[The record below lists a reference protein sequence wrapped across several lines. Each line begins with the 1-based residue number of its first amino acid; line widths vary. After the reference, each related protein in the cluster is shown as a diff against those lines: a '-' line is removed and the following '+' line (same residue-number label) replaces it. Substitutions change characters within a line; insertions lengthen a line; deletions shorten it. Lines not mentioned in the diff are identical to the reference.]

1 MNEYTPRV
9 TGKQVL
15 NDAVTLA
22 KDTGSYIFEL
32 GKRVFF
38 AVKNAIEKNSEK
50 TPEPKPEKPTTVD

>member
-50 TPEPKPEKPTTVD
+50 KPEKSEQTD

>member
-50 TPEPKPEKPTTVD
+50 KPEPKPEKPTTVD